1 MGQNILIEI
10 SARHIHLSKEH
21 LEILFG
27 EGYELTVKKMLSQPG
42 QFACEERV
50 SVIGPKGK
58 FSMSVLGPVRER
70 TQVEIILKEG
80 VIAAK
85 RHIHTT
91 PEDAE
96 RLGVTDR
103 ETVAFEVNI
112 NDRSLIFKDMVVR
125 VSEHYSTA
133 AHIDTDEANAVAMSG
148 TVYGTIVKLRGNGL
162 ADSGLTD
169 SDLADSSIA

>member
-70 TQVEIILKEG
+70 TQVEISLTDARTIGVSAPIRNPAMWREAAAVYWKGPEGNVILKEG

-103 ETVAFEVNI
+103 ETVAFEVN
-112 NDRSLIFKDMVVR
+112 
-125 VSEHYSTA
+125 YQ
-133 AHIDTDEANAVAMSG
+133 
-148 TVYGTIVKLRGNGL
+148 
-162 ADSGLTD
+162 
-169 SDLADSSIA
+169 

>member
-70 TQVEIILKEG
+70 TQVEISLTDARTIG
-80 VIAAK
+80 VSAPYGNPAMWREAAAVYWK
-85 RHIHTT
+85 A
-91 PEDAE
+91 PGE
-96 RLGVTDR
+96 RL
-103 ETVAFEVNI
+103 F
-112 NDRSLIFKDMVVR
+112 
-125 VSEHYSTA
+125 
-133 AHIDTDEANAVAMSG
+133 
-148 TVYGTIVKLRGNGL
+148 
-162 ADSGLTD
+162 
-169 SDLADSSIA
+169 

>member
-1 MGQNILIEI
+1 MRQNAIYTP
-10 SARHIHLSKEH
+10 RRR
-21 LEILFG
+21 
-27 EGYELTVKKMLSQPG
+27 M
-42 QFACEERV
+42 
-50 SVIGPKGK
+50 PKDWG
-58 FSMSVLGPVRER
+58 
-70 TQVEIILKEG
+70 
-80 VIAAK
+80 
-85 RHIHTT
+85 
-91 PEDAE
+91 
-96 RLGVTDR
+96 TDR

>member
-70 TQVEIILKEG
+70 TQVEIC
-80 VIAAK
+80 
-85 RHIHTT
+85 
-91 PEDAE
+91 
-96 RLGVTDR
+96 TDR
-103 ETVAFEVNI
+103 CQ
-112 NDRSLIFKDMVVR
+112 DHRGQR
-125 VSEHYSTA
+125 
-133 AHIDTDEANAVAMSG
+133 AHTGIRRCGGKRQLCTG
-148 TVYGTIVKLRGNGL
+148 RPQGNGYSEGRGYCGKTPHTHHGRRMPK
-162 ADSGLTD
+162 DWG
-169 SDLADSSIA
+169 

>member
-1 MGQNILIEI
+1 MILYKSCLLSDIHNGAYGSASKSEHLVCQEDIIVGQNILIEI

-70 TQVEIILKEG
+70 TQVEI
-80 VIAAK
+80 
-85 RHIHTT
+85 
-91 PEDAE
+91 
-96 RLGVTDR
+96 
-103 ETVAFEVNI
+103 
-112 NDRSLIFKDMVVR
+112 S
-125 VSEHYSTA
+125 
-133 AHIDTDEANAVAMSG
+133 
-148 TVYGTIVKLRGNGL
+148 
-162 ADSGLTD
+162 LTD
-169 SDLADSSIA
+169 ARTIGVSAPIRESGDVDD

>member
-70 TQVEIILKEG
+70 TQVEI
-80 VIAAK
+80 
-85 RHIHTT
+85 
-91 PEDAE
+91 
-96 RLGVTDR
+96 
-103 ETVAFEVNI
+103 
-112 NDRSLIFKDMVVR
+112 S
-125 VSEHYSTA
+125 
-133 AHIDTDEANAVAMSG
+133 
-148 TVYGTIVKLRGNGL
+148 
-162 ADSGLTD
+162 LTD
-169 SDLADSSIA
+169 ARTIGVSAPIRESGDVEGSGSCVLEGPRKGLLRQNATYTPRRRMPKDWG

>member
-70 TQVEIILKEG
+70 TQVEISLTDARTIG
-80 VIAAK
+80 VSAPIRGCGGK
-85 RHIHTT
+85 RQLCTGR
-91 PEDAE
+91 PQ
-96 RLGVTDR
+96 
-103 ETVAFEVNI
+103 
-112 NDRSLIFKDMVVR
+112 
-125 VSEHYSTA
+125 
-133 AHIDTDEANAVAMSG
+133 
-148 TVYGTIVKLRGNGL
+148 GNGYSEGRGYCGKTPYTHH
-162 ADSGLTD
+162 AGGCRKTGGD
-169 SDLADSSIA
+169 